1 MKLRLHWC
9 EEDRDAGCR
18 VNGAAIARFCGAV
31 SHTSSLAYS
40 LSCRLFQAASGKE
53 AAATSIKDALK
64 AWSAKHNNEDPVTAK
79 KITLLCQMPPIR
91 KMDNKLCELLAC
103 EQLSLSTNNIERIA
117 PLPGLKNLK
126 ILSLGRNNIKRFE
139 KLEDVA
145 NTLEELWISYN
156 SIEKCDGLNGMRKLR
171 VIYMSNNNIKSFDEL
186 SKLRDLPALEELLLI
201 GNPMYEG
208 FSIQQRRLE
217 VIRRLPKLKKLD
229 AIVVSEVE
237 REQALGGG
245 DDGTHE

>member
-1 MKLRLHWC
+1 M
-9 EEDRDAGCR
+9 
-18 VNGAAIARFCGAV
+18 
-31 SHTSSLAYS
+31 
-40 LSCRLFQAASGKE
+40 
-53 AAATSIKDALK
+53 AAAADKNGTSIKDALK
-64 AWSAKHNNEDPVTAK
+64 LWSAKHNNEDPATAK
-79 KITLLCQMPPIR
+79 KITLLCLMPPIR
-91 KMDNKLCELLAC
+91 KMDNKLCEITAC
-103 EQLSLSTNNIERIA
+103 EQLSLSTNCIERIA

-156 SIEKCDGLNGMRKLR
+156 AIEKCDGLTGMRKLKL
-171 VIYMSNNNIKSFDEL
+171 IYMSNNNLKSFDEL

-208 FSIQQRRLE
+208 FTKEQRRLE
-217 VIRRLPKLKKLD
+217 VIKRLPKLKKLD

-237 REQALGGG
+237 REQAMGGG
-245 DDGTHE
+245 EETIMV